1 MRVASITKLRQ
12 VIHNKFSDP
21 LRTLVFPT
29 ESSRRYWLEDYAYK
43 GEAKVVRGDQA
54 LAWDTFKANFLPT
67 SEAQPVNQTIRFL
80 FSQKFLE
87 EENLKWFSYPNKEY
101 SNQNLA
107 KALVNTLLAL
117 PQIKRYG
124 KESFPKEYWE
134 DLIKLEKSYL
144 QFLKE
149 QNLFDPSFFLPS
161 PDNYPKLKEQKITLF
176 FPEVCDGFEQFETIL
191 EDIEIIK
198 GEEVK
203 EASFLNLYQNEMI
216 ELRSTISQIEKLL
229 VSGVETH
236 EIVISV
242 GNLKRWQPYLEHLAN
257 LADLPI
263 SIVDSKAIGEFK
275 SFQLFKN
282 LIELHTKEYPIE
294 SLRSFLL
301 DLSYPWKDLESQKE
315 LINELVKLKGE
326 NKESQL
332 IKLTRSNSKYTSW
345 YKNFTNLN
353 NALFNA
359 KNVDQLRTALLAF
372 TDKLFKKSMWES
384 ELEHNAF
391 RFIVDKLEEVKEALN
406 KSNLKPKT
414 NLFSFFID
422 RVEESYYVPAVK
434 REGILVYP
442 YKVGVALGTKYH
454 YVVAT
459 TFEQTNI
466 VEGSFPLIG
475 ESDYLAERKDDLS
488 NIYLNHYQL
497 TSDNLIFSA
506 SEVMFGNNSALI
518 PPYFINH
525 DAIKEH
531 SSFIRDDKSFLEQ
544 QRWTL
549 LEDKVFS
556 VTPKKLKEFQNGK
569 ISAFRRSVKDMGNT
583 KEVLDVVKD
592 KINQLKLIEISP
604 SQLDNYTICPMRW
617 ALSHLLKVKEGE
629 FVYQQID
636 HLAIGSLL
644 HKILESFFKEVRSRT
659 TIFSASHLND
669 YEKLLIESATK
680 FFDDYEKQVD
690 APRKTTLHYIRD
702 LYMEQ
707 LQLVVIE
714 ESKKFEDF
722 ESVAFEQ
729 KISREYKEK
738 GYLLNGIIDRFAIN
752 EKESRVAIIDYKKSF
767 NTPLKAT
774 KEDPTSLKLHQLPF
788 YALLLQEGD
797 DHYQVTE
804 AAYYNIQK
812 GRYAYL
818 WEFKDQQLRDEFI
831 EVVKEHLD
839 VMVATLKKGIIGATP
854 SNEGCRYC
862 TYRQVCRRRYAL
874 Q

>member
-1 MRVASITKLRQ
+1 MRVTSITKLRQ
-12 VIHNKFSDP
+12 VVHNKFSDSQY
-21 LRTLVFPT
+21 TLVFPT

-43 GEAKVVRGDQA
+43 GDKQVVRGDRA
-54 LAWDTFKANFLPT
+54 LAWDTFKANFLPV
-67 SEAQPVNQTIRFL
+67 SDAQPVNQTIRFL
-80 FSQKFLE
+80 FSQKALE

-107 KALVNTLLAL
+107 KALVNTLLKL

-124 KESFPKEYWE
+124 KDNFPKEYWE
-134 DLIKLEKSYL
+134 DLIIVEKRYL
-144 QFLKE
+144 QFLEE

-161 PDNYPKLKEQKITLF
+161 FDNYPQLKDQKVVLF
-176 FPEVCDGFEQFETIL
+176 FPEVCDGFEQFENIL
-191 EDIEIIK
+191 EDVELVR
-198 GEEVK
+198 GENLKEV
-203 EASFLNLYQNEMI
+203 SFLNLYQNEMI

-229 VSGVETH
+229 ISGVEAN

-257 LADLPI
+257 LEDLPI

-301 DLSYPWKDLESQKE
+301 DLSYPWKDLELQSQ

-326 NKESQL
+326 NKESQQR
-332 IKLTRSNSKYTSW
+332 KLAKSNSKYASW
-345 YKNFTNLN
+345 YKNFINLN
-353 NALFNA
+353 NALFNS
-359 KNVDQLRTALLAF
+359 KSVEQLRTALLAF

-391 RFIVDKLEEVKEALN
+391 RFIVDKLEEVKESLN

-414 NLFSFFID
+414 NLFSFFIE
-422 RVEESYYVPAVK
+422 RVEESFYVPAVK

-466 VEGSFPLIG
+466 VEDSFPLIG
-475 ESDYLAERKDDLS
+475 ESDYLADKKDDLS
-488 NIYLNHYQL
+488 NTYLNHYQL
-497 TSDNLIFSA
+497 TADNLIFSA

-525 DAIKEH
+525 DAIKEQLH
-531 SSFIRDDKSFLEQ
+531 FTRDDKSYLEQ
-544 QRWTL
+544 QRWSFI
-549 LEDKVFS
+549 EDKVFG

-569 ISAFRRSVKDMGNT
+569 ISAFRRSEKDMGNT
-583 KEVLDVVKD
+583 KEVLDVVKN

-617 ALSHLLKVKEGE
+617 ALNHLLKVKEQE

-659 TIFSASHLND
+659 TIFSASHINE
-669 YEKLLIESATK
+669 YEKLLIEIATS
-680 FFDDYEKQVD
+680 FFDDYENQVD

-707 LQLVVIE
+707 LKLVVIA

-729 KISREYKEK
+729 KISREYQEK

-752 EKESRVAIIDYKKSF
+752 EKEQRVAIIDYKKSF
-767 NTPLKAT
+767 NGSLKSQ

-788 YALLLQEGD
+788 YALLLQEGES
-797 DHYQVTE
+797 HYQVTE

-812 GRYAYL
+812 GRYAFL
-818 WEFKDQQLRDEFI
+818 WEFKDQQLRDEFVK
-831 EVVKEHLD
+831 VVKEHLD
-839 VMVATLKKGIIGATP
+839 VMVTTLKDGIIGATP
-854 SNEGCRYC
+854 SNEGCKYC